1 MNKRTLKA
9 FLRDLYC
16 KVYLDQFEIAFQ
28 LVKFQFSVGSVVRQK
43 LLATSS
49 AQISVKRS
57 EENLKQDSF

>member
-9 FLRDLYC
+9 FLCDLYR